1 MASVPRSELM
11 RYCRVD
17 GAEMGDLVVELAE
30 SAEAYLQDAGCTCNQ
45 ATRTVYTLAV
55 KALALH
61 YLDHP
66 EGAPIPQGIQNLRNK
81 RKFVK
86 PAAETAAGT

>member
-1 MASVPRSELM
+1 MSIVPRSELM

-17 GAEMGDLVVELAE
+17 GEEIGNLVVELAD
-30 SAEAYLQDAGCTCNQ
+30 SAEEYLQDAGCTYTTSTQ
-45 ATRTVYTLAV
+45 KVYTLAI

-66 EGAPIPQGIQNLRNK
+66 EGAPIPQGTQNLINK
-81 RKFVK
+81 LKFVK
-86 PAAETAAGT
+86 PAAETAADT

>member
-1 MASVPRSELM
+1 
-11 RYCRVD
+11 
-17 GAEMGDLVVELAE
+17 MGDLVVELAE

-66 EGAPIPQGIQNLRNK
+66 
-81 RKFVK
+81 
-86 PAAETAAGT
+86 

>member
-1 MASVPRSELM
+1 MSIVPRSELM

-17 GAEMGDLVVELAE
+17 GEEMGNLVVELAD
-30 SAEAYLQDAGCTCNQ
+30 SAEEYLQDAGCTC
-45 ATRTVYTLAV
+45 TTSTHKVYTLAV

-66 EGAPIPQGIQNLRNK
+66 EGAPIPQGIQNLINK
-81 RKFVK
+81 MKFVK